1 VTAMRFAYGVPLSC
15 PLNAAF
21 TNAPALSA
29 LAAQA
34 EAAGFDAAYVTE
46 HPAPSQRWREAGGHD
61 ALDPFVAL
69 AVMSS
74 ATTRLRLLTN
84 LTVIPYRNPF
94 LLAKAS
100 ATLDV
105 LSGGRLTLGAGVGYM
120 KSEFAALGVDF
131 ESRNDRFDEYLRVLK
146 LAWSGETVNFEGTFV
161 SARGVTPYPPPTQRP
176 GPPIWLGGNS
186 KLTRR
191 RVAESADGWMPMP
204 SARGAGGVPLETL
217 EDLKGLLDYLHAHA
231 AEVGRTTP
239 IDIMCVLPA
248 PAADTADAS
257 TLDTVQR
264 LAEVG
269 VTWLAVNGKGETPD
283 EARAFIER
291 FGSGVIAQG

>member
-1 VTAMRFAYGVPLSC
+1 MRFAYGVPMSC
-15 PLNAAF
+15 PMNPAF
-21 TNAPALSA
+21 TNAPGLSG
-29 LAAQA
+29 LAVQA
-34 EAAGFDAAYVTE
+34 EGAGFDAAYVTE

-69 AVMSS
+69 AVMSY

-131 ESRNDRFDEYLRVLK
+131 ETRNARFDEYLEVLK
-146 LAWSGETVNFEGTFV
+146 LAWLGETVNFEGAFV
-161 SARGVTPYPPPTQRP
+161 SARGVTPYPPTTQRP

-191 RVAESADGWMPMP
+191 RVAEHADGWMPMP
-204 SARGAGGVPLETL
+204 SARGSGGAPLETL
-217 EDLKGLLDYLHAHA
+217 EDLTELLAYLNEHADS
-231 AEVGRTTP
+231 VGRTTP
-239 IDIMCVLPA
+239 IDVMCVLPG
-248 PAADTADAS
+248 PAADAADA
-257 TLDTVQR
+257 DTIATVKR

-283 EARAFIER
+283 EARVFIER
-291 FGSGVIAQG
+291 FGSRVIGQV

>member
-1 VTAMRFAYGVPLSC
+1 MRFAYGVPMSC
-15 PLNAAF
+15 PMNPAF
-21 TNAPALSA
+21 TSGPA
-29 LAAQA
+29 LAALAVQA
-34 EAAGFDAAYVTE
+34 EVAGFDAAYVTE

-69 AVMSS
+69 AVMSY

-131 ESRNDRFDEYLRVLK
+131 ETRNARFDEYLQVLK
-146 LAWSGETVNFEGTFV
+146 LAWTGETVNFEGTFV
-161 SARGVTPYPPPTQRP
+161 SARGVTPHPPTVQRP

-191 RVAESADGWMPMP
+191 RVAEVADGWMPMP

-217 EDLKGLLDYLHAHA
+217 EDLTGLLAYLRDHA
-231 AEVGRTTP
+231 AAVGRTTP
-239 IDIMCVLPA
+239 IDIMCVLPGPA
-248 PAADTADAS
+248 AAAADTA
-257 TLDTVQR
+257 TVDMVHR
-264 LAEVG
+264 LAEAG
-269 VTWLAVNGKGETPD
+269 VTWLAVNGNGETPD
-283 EARAFIER
+283 EAQAFIER
-291 FGSGVIAQG
+291 FGSGVIDRL

>member
-1 VTAMRFAYGVPLSC
+1 MRFAYGVPLSC

-29 LAAQA
+29 LATQA
-34 EAAGFDAAYVTE
+34 ESAGFAAAYVTE

-131 ESRNDRFDEYLRVLK
+131 ESRNDRFDEYLEVLK
-146 LAWSGETVNFEGTFV
+146 LAWSGETVNFEGTYV
-161 SARGVTPYPPPTQRP
+161 SARGVTPYPPPAQRP

-191 RVAESADGWMPMP
+191 RVAERADGWMPMP
-204 SARGAGGVPLETL
+204 SARGSGGVPLETL
-217 EDLKGLLDYLHAHA
+217 DDLTGLLDYLHAHA
-231 AEVGRTTP
+231 AAVGRTTP
-239 IDIMCVLPA
+239 IDIMCVLPG
-248 PAADTADAS
+248 PAAEAADES
-257 TLDTVQR
+257 TIDLVGR

-269 VTWLAVNGKGETPD
+269 VTWLAVNGKGETPE

-291 FGSGVIAQG
+291 FGHGVIGQH